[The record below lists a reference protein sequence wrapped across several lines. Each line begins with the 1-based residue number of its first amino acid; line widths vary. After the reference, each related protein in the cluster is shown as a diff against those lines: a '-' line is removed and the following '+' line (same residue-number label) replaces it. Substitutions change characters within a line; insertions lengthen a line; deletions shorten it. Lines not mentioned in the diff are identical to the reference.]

1 MGFVL
6 CDHGVNESS
15 GMTVHPYCWV
25 KGDTEGPCVMPITQY
40 KWDTQYFWVRDT
52 TAKEDV
58 ILNAKMI
65 VRRDE
70 CLAVQR
76 EISITAAEISAV
88 YQKKKVDKMVCDGTC
103 QVSLKAQK
111 DLKDSAAT
119 LRKAN
124 ETIQGFQSQAS
135 KKSKIDDVAT
145 KNAEK
150 VLGESKE
157 LKDQNKLHQKDIK
170 QKNKELIDLKVL
182 LEKLQN
188 ENVFLQGQIQILQ
201 QGQILQ
207 GQIQQQQ
214 QQQPQYMQ
222 HQQQQQQQQPQYM
235 QQQQQQPSLQGV
247 QHQYMQQMQL
257 QHMQQMFPVARRPVQ
272 RLELISPT
280 VTMNNI
286 PNYSLQPQNIGFL
299 PQQQG
304 VAPQFT
310 TMYHA

>member
-111 DLKDSAAT
+111 DLKDSAAN

-124 ETIQGFQSQAS
+124 ETIQGFQSQAT

-170 QKNKELIDLKVL
+170 QKNKELLDLKVL

-188 ENVFLQGQIQILQ
+188 ENVFLQGQIQAHL
-201 QGQILQ
+201 
-207 GQIQQQQ
+207 
-214 QQQPQYMQ
+214 
-222 HQQQQQQQQPQYM
+222 QQQQQQPQYM
-235 QQQQQQPSLQGV
+235 QQQQQQPSLQQV
-247 QHQYMQQMQL
+247 QVHMQNQIMQQHQMQHDIQQMQQMQ
-257 QHMQQMFPVARRPVQ
+257 QQQRQMFPVARRPVQ
-272 RLELISPT
+272 QQLELISPT

-286 PNYSLQPQNIGFL
+286 PTYSLQPQNIGFL

>member
-188 ENVFLQGQIQILQ
+188 ENVFLQGQIQAHL
-201 QGQILQ
+201 
-207 GQIQQQQ
+207 
-214 QQQPQYMQ
+214 
-222 HQQQQQQQQPQYM
+222 QQQQQQPQYM

>member
-1 MGFVL
+1 
-6 CDHGVNESS
+6 
-15 GMTVHPYCWV
+15 
-25 KGDTEGPCVMPITQY
+25 MPITQY

-58 ILNAKMI
+58 ILNAKMR

-111 DLKDSAAT
+111 DLKDSAAN

-222 HQQQQQQQQPQYM
+222 
-235 QQQQQQPSLQGV
+235 QQQQQPSLQGV